1 MRASEL
7 TPELF
12 GLLQECIHEGS
23 VVTTLSAG
31 NPNRISSLDR
41 AGIRVETGRTQVA
54 GTGPQLVPAWM
65 IEAAWRRLKERGRL
79 SYAEL
84 VATND
89 LNVKRSSFVCALL
102 ACLPAVTVASQRPI
116 VLTLAQDD

>member
-1 MRASEL
+1 MRPEEFS
-7 TPELF
+7 PELYA
-12 GLLQECIHEGS
+12 LLQESVREGTI
-23 VVTTLSAG
+23 VTTLSAG
-31 NPNRISSLDR
+31 NPNRISCLDR
-41 AGIRVETGRTQVA
+41 TGIGVETGRTQVE

-65 IEAAWRRLKERGRL
+65 VEAGWRRLKERGRL

-102 ACLPAVTVASQRPI
+102 ARLPAVTVVSQRPI
-116 VLTLAQDD
+116 VLTLSHDG